1 MPILTLGLVRLKTMK
16 RLRGLLQACHFG
28 PSMLV
33 TTVAFLIAQALWWEG
48 PAYVI
53 AVGVLLGQLI
63 VGWTNDLH
71 DYEDDLKHNRVV
83 KPLVS
88 GLITPKQLR
97 TAIFVVTPLAVLV
110 NLFGPLGLKGGAVY
124 LLGIGFGLAYNFY
137 FKYTALSPLPYV
149 IAFAALPASI
159 VLAVD
164 ETPPLWLMAAG
175 SLLGVAAHIA
185 NVLKD
190 FDEDGLSGI
199 RSFPRIIGERASRLA
214 IAAILLA
221 TTVLLNSVSSRP
233 ALLIVGIIGALL
245 TVKAPRS
252 ILFKAIMI
260 VALANLVL
268 LISALDSEIGNK
280 EFADR
285 SSIIIGADRPAELFL
300 PIANES
306 DEPSGILVNLHG
318 YSGDSISQTNYTYLK
333 QAALDAGLAYIAPDG
348 MKDGSGNRFWNA
360 SNACCDF
367 AKTGVNDVA
376 YIDGLIEE
384 ISNEYNLDT
393 SRIYLFGHSNGHFM
407 SYQYLCTTKNKVAAI
422 AGLAGSMDADP
433 AQCAGKSA
441 NILHI
446 HGDADSTISYQ
457 GGALFSQSYPSVDEV
472 MKRWNQNN
480 QCSAD
485 AEKELDLIA
494 AMSGA
499 ETTSLTFNCGKGSLE
514 LWRING
520 GVHVPVLDRGFA
532 DKVVSWLTLKT

>member
-1 MPILTLGLVRLKTMK
+1 MK

-28 PSMLV
+28 PSVLV

-53 AVGVLLGQLI
+53 AIGVLLGQLI

-124 LLGIGFGLAYNFY
+124 LLGIAFGLAYNFY
-137 FKYTALSPLPYV
+137 FKYTPLSPLPYV
-149 IAFAALPASI
+149 IAFAALPASV

-164 ETPPLWLMAAG
+164 ETPPVWMMAAG
-175 SLLGVAAHIA
+175 SMLGVAAHIA

-190 FDEDGLSGI
+190 FEEDGQSGI
-199 RSFPRIIGERASRLA
+199 RSLPRIIGERASRLSIA
-214 IAAILLA
+214 IILLA
-221 TTVLLNSVSSRP
+221 TTVVLNSVSPRP
-233 ALLIVGIIGALL
+233 ALLIVGVIGALL
-245 TVKAPRS
+245 TIKAPRK

-268 LISALDSEIGNK
+268 LISALSDEIGNK
-280 EFADR
+280 EFADQT
-285 SSIIIGADRPAELFL
+285 SIIIGADRPAELFL
-300 PIANES
+300 PEADES

-333 QAALDAGLAYIAPDG
+333 ESALAAGLAYIAPDG
-348 MKDGSGNRFWNA
+348 MKDGSGNRYWNA

-367 AKTGVNDVA
+367 AKSGVNDVQ
-376 YIDGLIEE
+376 YIDGLIDEMATVF
-384 ISNEYNLDT
+384 NLDKT
-393 SRIYLFGHSNGHFM
+393 RIYLFGHSNGHFM
-407 SYQYLCTTKNKVAAI
+407 TYQFLCTSKNRLAAI
-422 AGLAGSMDADP
+422 AGLAGSMDLDP
-433 AQCAGKSA
+433 AQCSGKTG
-441 NILHI
+441 NVLHI
-446 HGDADSTISYQ
+446 HGDADATISYV
-457 GGALFSQSYPSVDEV
+457 GGALFAQNYPSVDEV
-472 MKRWNQNN
+472 VKRWSNNN
-480 QCSAD
+480 QCTAKP
-485 AEKELDLIA
+485 ENQLDVIA
-494 AMSGA
+494 AMSGT
-499 ETTSLTFNCGKGSLE
+499 ETTSYPFDCSKGSLE
-514 LWRING
+514 LWKLNG

-532 DKVVSWLTLKT
+532 DKVVSWLTLKP

>member
-1 MPILTLGLVRLKTMK
+1 MK

-28 PSMLV
+28 PSILV

-97 TAIFVVTPLAVLV
+97 TAIFVVTPIAVLV

-124 LLGIGFGLAYNFY
+124 LLGIAFGLAYNFY

-199 RSFPRIIGERASRLA
+199 RSFPHIIGERASRLA

-233 ALLIVGIIGALL
+233 ALLIVGVIGALL

-300 PIANES
+300 PEANDS

-333 QAALDAGLAYIAPDG
+333 ESALAAGLAYIAPDG

-367 AKTGVNDVA
+367 AKTGINDVA

-384 ISNEYNLDT
+384 ISDSYNLDK

-472 MKRWNQNN
+472 VKRWNQNN
-480 QCSAD
+480 QCSSD

-494 AMSGA
+494 AMSGP
-499 ETTSLTFNCGKGSLE
+499 ETTSFTFNCGKGSLE
-514 LWRING
+514 LWKING

>member
-1 MPILTLGLVRLKTMK
+1 MK

-28 PSMLV
+28 PSVLV

-53 AVGVLLGQLI
+53 AIGVLLGQLI
-63 VGWTNDLH
+63 VGWTNDLR
-71 DYEDDLKHNRVV
+71 DYEDDLKHNRIA

-88 GLITPKQLR
+88 GFITPKQLR
-97 TAIFVVTPLAVLV
+97 TAIYVVTPLAVLV

-124 LLGIGFGLAYNFY
+124 LLGIAFGLAYNFY
-137 FKYTALSPLPYV
+137 FKYTPLSPLPYV
-149 IAFAALPASI
+149 IAFAALPASV

-164 ETPPLWLMAAG
+164 ETPPLWMMAAG
-175 SLLGVAAHIA
+175 SMLGVAAHIA

-190 FDEDGLSGI
+190 FEEDGQSGI
-199 RSFPRIIGERASRLA
+199 RSFPRIIGERASRLL
-214 IAAILLA
+214 IAMILLA
-221 TTVLLNSVSSRP
+221 TTVLLNSVSPRP
-233 ALLIVGIIGALL
+233 ALLIVGIVGALL
-245 TVKAPRS
+245 TIKASRK

-268 LISALDSEIGNK
+268 LISALSDEIGNK
-280 EFADR
+280 EFADQT
-285 SSIIIGADRPAELFL
+285 SIIIGADRPAELFL
-300 PIANES
+300 PVTNES

-333 QAALDAGLAYIAPDG
+333 ESALAAGLAYIAPDG
-348 MKDGSGNRFWNA
+348 MKDGSGNRYWNA

-367 AKTGVNDVA
+367 AKSGVNDVE
-376 YIDGLIEE
+376 YIDSLIDE
-384 ISNEYNLDT
+384 ISESYKLDK

-407 SYQYLCTTKNKVAAI
+407 SYQYLCTSKNKVAAI

-472 MKRWNQNN
+472 MKRWSNNN
-480 QCSAD
+480 QCTTKP
-485 AEKELDLIA
+485 ENQLDVIA

-499 ETTSLTFNCGKGSLE
+499 ETTSYPFDCSKGSLE
-514 LWRING
+514 LWRLNG
-520 GVHVPVLDRGFA
+520 GVHVPILDRGFA
-532 DKVVSWLTLKT
+532 DKVVSWLTLKP

>member
-1 MPILTLGLVRLKTMK
+1 MRILTLGLVRLKTMK

-71 DYEDDLKHNRVV
+71 DYEDDLKHNRVA

-88 GLITPKQLR
+88 GLIIPKQLR
-97 TAIFVVTPLAVLV
+97 SAIVAVTPLAVLV

-164 ETPPLWLMAAG
+164 ETPPLWMMAAG
-175 SLLGVAAHIA
+175 SMLGVAAHIA

-199 RSFPRIIGERASRLA
+199 RSFPHIIGERASRSA
-214 IAAILLA
+214 IAVILLA
-221 TTVLLNSVSSRP
+221 TTVLLNSVSSHP
-233 ALLIVGIIGALL
+233 ALLIVGIFGALL
-245 TVKAPRS
+245 TIKASRS

-300 PIANES
+300 PVANES

-333 QAALDAGLAYIAPDG
+333 ESALAAGLAYVAPDG
-348 MKDGSGNRFWNA
+348 MKDGSDNRFWNA
-360 SNACCDF
+360 TIACCDF
-367 AKTGVNDVA
+367 AQRGVNDVE
-376 YIDGLIEE
+376 YIDGLIDE
-384 ISNEYNLDT
+384 ISNSYNLDK

-472 MKRWNQNN
+472 IKRWNQNN

-499 ETTSLTFNCGKGSLE
+499 ETTSFTFNCGKGSLE
-514 LWRING
+514 LWKING

>member
-1 MPILTLGLVRLKTMK
+1 MK

-28 PSMLV
+28 PSLLV
-33 TTVAFLIAQALWWEG
+33 TTVSFLIAQALWWEG

-53 AVGVLLGQLI
+53 AIGVLLGQLI

-71 DYEDDLKHNRVV
+71 DYEDDLKHNRIV

-88 GLITPKQLR
+88 RLITPGQLR
-97 TAIFVVTPLAVLV
+97 TAIFVVTPLAVIV
-110 NLFGPLGLKGGAVY
+110 NLFGPLGLRGGAVY

-164 ETPPLWLMAAG
+164 ETPPLWMMAAG

-199 RSFPRIIGERASRLA
+199 RSFPRIIGERASRFA
-214 IAAILLA
+214 IAVILLA

-233 ALLIVGIIGALL
+233 ALLIVGVIGALL
-245 TVKAPRS
+245 TIKAPRK

-285 SSIIIGADRPAELFL
+285 TSVVIGADRPAELFL
-300 PIANES
+300 PEANES
-306 DEPSGILVNLHG
+306 AGVLINLHG
-318 YSGDSISQTNYTYLK
+318 YSGNSSSQTNYTYLK
-333 QAALDAGLAYIAPDG
+333 ESALAAGLAYIAPDG
-348 MKDGSGNRFWNA
+348 MQDRTGNRFWNA

-367 AKTGVNDVA
+367 AKSGVNDVE
-376 YIDGLIEE
+376 YLDGLIDE
-384 ISNEYNLDT
+384 ISDSYDLDK

-407 SYQYLCTTKNKVAAI
+407 SYQFLCTSKHKVAAI
-422 AGLAGSMDADP
+422 AGLAGSMDLDP
-433 AQCAGKSA
+433 EQCAGKTA
-441 NILHI
+441 KVLHI
-446 HGDADSTISYQ
+446 HGDADATISYV
-457 GGALFSQSYPSVDEV
+457 GGALFAQNYPSVDEV
-472 MKRWNQNN
+472 VKRWSNNN
-480 QCSAD
+480 QCTANS
-485 AEKELDLIA
+485 ENQLDLIA
-494 AMSGA
+494 AMSGS
-499 ETTSLTFNCGKGSLE
+499 ETTVLPFNCSEGALE

-532 DKVVSWLTLKT
+532 DKVVSWLTLKP

>member
-1 MPILTLGLVRLKTMK
+1 MHILTLGVVRLKTMK

-28 PSMLV
+28 PSVLV

-71 DYEDDLKHNRVV
+71 DYEDDLKHNRVA

-97 TAIFVVTPLAVLV
+97 TAIFVVTPLAVIV

-124 LLGIGFGLAYNFY
+124 LLGIAFGLAYNFY
-137 FKYTALSPLPYV
+137 FKYTPLSPLPYV
-149 IAFAALPASI
+149 IAFAALPASV

-164 ETPPLWLMAAG
+164 EIPPLWMMAAG

-199 RSFPRIIGERASRLA
+199 RSFPRIIGERASRLS
-214 IAAILLA
+214 IAVILLA

-233 ALLIVGIIGALL
+233 ALLIVGIVGALL
-245 TVKAPRS
+245 TIKAPRS

-268 LISALDSEIGNK
+268 LISALSDEIGNK
-280 EFADR
+280 EFADKT
-285 SSIIIGADRPAELFL
+285 SIIIGADRPAELFL
-300 PIANES
+300 PTSNQS
-306 DEPSGILVNLHG
+306 NEPSGILLDLHG
-318 YSGDSISQTNYTYLK
+318 YGGNSMSQTSYTFLK
-333 QAALDAGLAYIAPDG
+333 QAALDAGLAYLAPDG
-348 MKDGSGNRFWNA
+348 TKDRSGTRFWNA

-367 AKTGVNDVA
+367 AKSGVNDVD
-376 YIDGLIEE
+376 YIDSLIDE
-384 ISNEYNLDT
+384 ISDSYDLDK

-407 SYQYLCTTKNKVAAI
+407 SYTYLCTSKNKVAAI
-422 AGLAGSMDADP
+422 AGLAGSMDVDST
-433 AQCAGKSA
+433 QCSGKSG
-441 NILHI
+441 NVLHI
-446 HGDADSTISYQ
+446 HGDSDGTISYT
-457 GGALFSQSYPSVDEV
+457 GGSLFSQRYQSVDEV
-472 MKRWNQNN
+472 MKGWSNNN
-480 QCSAD
+480 QCTAKP
-485 AEKELDLIA
+485 ENQLDVIA
-494 AMSGA
+494 AMSGP
-499 ETTSLTFNCGKGSLE
+499 ETTSYPFDCTKGSLE
-514 LWRING
+514 LWKING
-520 GVHVPVLDRGFA
+520 GVHVPELDRGFA
-532 DKVVSWLTLKT
+532 DKVVSWLTLKS

>member
-1 MPILTLGLVRLKTMK
+1 
-16 RLRGLLQACHFG
+16 
-28 PSMLV
+28 
-33 TTVAFLIAQALWWEG
+33 
-48 PAYVI
+48 
-53 AVGVLLGQLI
+53 
-63 VGWTNDLH
+63 
-71 DYEDDLKHNRVV
+71 
-83 KPLVS
+83 
-88 GLITPKQLR
+88 
-97 TAIFVVTPLAVLV
+97 
-110 NLFGPLGLKGGAVY
+110 
-124 LLGIGFGLAYNFY
+124 
-137 FKYTALSPLPYV
+137 V

-199 RSFPRIIGERASRLA
+199 RSFPHIIGERASRLA

-245 TVKAPRS
+245 TIKASRS

-300 PIANES
+300 PEANES

-333 QAALDAGLAYIAPDG
+333 ESALAAGLAYIAPDG

-384 ISNEYNLDT
+384 ISNEYNLDK

-422 AGLAGSMDADP
+422 AGLAGSMDLDP
-433 AQCAGKSA
+433 AQCSGKTG
-441 NILHI
+441 NVLHI
-446 HGDADSTISYQ
+446 HGDADATISYV
-457 GGALFSQSYPSVDEV
+457 GGALFAQNYPSVDEV
-472 MKRWNQNN
+472 VKRWSNNN
-480 QCSAD
+480 QCTTKP
-485 AEKELDLIA
+485 ENQLDVIA

-499 ETTSLTFNCGKGSLE
+499 ETTSYPFDCTQGSLE
-514 LWRING
+514 LWKLNG

-532 DKVVSWLTLKT
+532 DKVVSWLTLKP

>member
-1 MPILTLGLVRLKTMK
+1 MK

-28 PSMLV
+28 PSVLV

-53 AVGVLLGQLI
+53 AIGVLLGQLI

-124 LLGIGFGLAYNFY
+124 LLGIAFGLAYNFY
-137 FKYTALSPLPYV
+137 FKYTPLSPLPYV
-149 IAFAALPASI
+149 IAFAALPASV

-164 ETPPLWLMAAG
+164 ETPPVWMMAAG
-175 SLLGVAAHIA
+175 SMLGVAAHIA

-190 FDEDGLSGI
+190 FEEDGQSGI
-199 RSFPRIIGERASRLA
+199 RSLPRIIGERASRLSIA
-214 IAAILLA
+214 IILLA
-221 TTVLLNSVSSRP
+221 TTVVLNSVSPRP
-233 ALLIVGIIGALL
+233 ALLIVGVIGALL
-245 TVKAPRS
+245 TIKAPRK

-268 LISALDSEIGNK
+268 LISALSDEIGNK
-280 EFADR
+280 EFADQT
-285 SSIIIGADRPAELFL
+285 SIIIGADRPAELFL
-300 PIANES
+300 PEADES

-333 QAALDAGLAYIAPDG
+333 ESALAAGLAYIAPDG
-348 MKDGSGNRFWNA
+348 MMDRSGNRYWNA

-367 AKTGVNDVA
+367 AKSGVNDVQ
-376 YIDGLIEE
+376 YIDGLIDEMATVF
-384 ISNEYNLDT
+384 NLDKT
-393 SRIYLFGHSNGHFM
+393 RIYLFGHSNGHFM
-407 SYQYLCTTKNKVAAI
+407 TYQFLCTSKNRLAAI
-422 AGLAGSMDADP
+422 AGLAGSMDLDP
-433 AQCAGKSA
+433 AQCSGKTG
-441 NILHI
+441 NVLHI
-446 HGDADSTISYQ
+446 HGDADATISYV
-457 GGALFSQSYPSVDEV
+457 GGALFAQNYPSVDEV
-472 MKRWNQNN
+472 VKRWSNNN
-480 QCSAD
+480 QCTTKP
-485 AEKELDLIA
+485 ENQLDVIA

-499 ETTSLTFNCGKGSLE
+499 ETTSYPFDCTQGSLE
-514 LWRING
+514 LWKLNG

-532 DKVVSWLTLKT
+532 DKVVSWLTLKP